1 MQGQRRRIN
10 QSIIICN
17 CRRLTAASALTD
29 EVVAARRPSKQSR
42 RVGQSGRCSW
52 TERGTCLC
60 RSVCHLCVQQRL
72 PNLVQLVLLWFI
84 VNDNK
89 NEYEYETERVLA
101 INKGREIR
109 VHGEPGI
116 GPGLGPL
123 PVRSAGSRLI
133 CSNLTNVWQILSA
146 SSAANESQ
154 LPLSKQKR
162 SLVARA
168 KSLTRASACVSSHLL
183 LFMIIICCSWCCFF
197 QFYTIHTF
205 THAWPSWTWQ
215 LVVIHDRLNVT

>member
-1 MQGQRRRIN
+1 MKLSPHAGQANSRVELASPAAAVERSVEHVCAGLCATCVYSRGCRIW
-10 QSIIICN
+10 SSWSFSD
-17 CRRLTAASALTD
+17 L
-29 EVVAARRPSKQSR
+29 
-42 RVGQSGRCSW
+42 SW
-52 TERGTCLC
+52 TTTKTNMNTR
-60 RSVCHLCVQQRL
+60 QR
-72 PNLVQLVLLWFI
+72 
-84 VNDNK
+84 
-89 NEYEYETERVLA
+89 ERVLA

-154 LPLSKQKR
+154 LPPSKQKR

-205 THAWPSWTWQ
+205 THACPSWTWQ
-215 LVVIHDRLNVT
+215 LVVIRDRLNVT

>member
-1 MQGQRRRIN
+1 MQLNGAWNMSVQVCVPPVCTAEAAEFGPVGPSLIYRERQQKRIW
-10 QSIIICN
+10 I
-17 CRRLTAASALTD
+17 RDR
-29 EVVAARRPSKQSR
+29 
-42 RVGQSGRCSW
+42 
-52 TERGTCLC
+52 
-60 RSVCHLCVQQRL
+60 
-72 PNLVQLVLLWFI
+72 
-84 VNDNK
+84 
-89 NEYEYETERVLA
+89 ERVLA

-109 VHGEPGI
+109 VHVEPGI

-154 LPLSKQKR
+154 LPPSKQKR

-205 THAWPSWTWQ
+205 THALPSWTWQ